1 MRRFAPL
8 FLFLFSLFATV
19 VSAAQE
25 YIQYSITTKT
35 VTPVAAPADGVAAWA
50 LNTADT
56 ILFVRDTTQ
65 TDASY
70 YIAVFELTHAQ
81 AATLGWSKAG
91 ADANSNVAFGGF
103 ENTGSHPLTAPLAYP
118 TAEQWKAY
126 VENKPK
132 QPCNIRRGR
141 PGESEPRP
149 VTDWLTEY
157 IATGLTACNAYGL
170 YDTYGNVAE
179 CTLENT
185 SATPVFYGWYA
196 EDTTNFTNITIDNT
210 AQLKNLS
217 SAYGSVAGVRPIYL
231 PPEEQTY
238 SVTLLLDG
246 QRYSEQT
253 KIAPGTAMTIT
264 PPTPAAGYVLS
275 DMVTIT
281 PETLAISEAYT
292 FTMPTENVTIAFTSK
307 AQATIVVEGG
317 TVSPQTLCAGD
328 TFTLTADPS
337 RTFLS
342 WTGPGIDET
351 NATTNPLT
359 LSFDT
364 ITPGATLTYTA
375 TFKPVITIQVTGGT
389 ATPNRVDEGAPFTLT
404 ATGQPWQVF
413 DHWEGDYGI
422 TDRNQKTNPLTLTP
436 TGLATGSTLTYTA
449 VFTSQPRVMVFGGT
463 VKPNVATA
471 DFGNGYYA
479 VGTHL
484 TLTPHATAPAGYTF
498 SHWVREEGSVIKD
511 GDYVYTV
518 RANDAVTFT
527 AVYKADETQTNPEQ
541 LHIGAVSESTLT
553 TRTAMGYVAATP
565 TKDSYN
571 GNTICY
577 YGTTEASSD
586 YARLDFATKTINLTD
601 TTAETANSEE
611 NRSTALVLKRVK
623 PATGAAYYVGIHEV
637 TCAQYETIT
646 NQKTYSSDRLL
657 PYVTTISTR
666 HEAATFLEK
675 LSQTFGETFTK
686 PTKTQIETIS
696 TGTLNSAQTYGDK
709 AITAAMVNSEEDK
722 AGLLPS
728 GSLDVDPYG
737 FYDLWGN
744 ASESFAGD
752 DTNLWGGCY
761 WNAFQYCNLRTP
773 ENGKDINRPGAI
785 RAAITVP
792 TRLSVAVTNLEQAF
806 AVLPNQTITLKEQSL
821 PGRRF
826 LGWTVKTETATQ
838 TLTTVPTEITITE
851 DTTLTATFSEPIADL
866 TLAYDAHCIGPA
878 TALAGTTISIY
889 AVTPE
894 KPIQALTVTPAT
906 AATVN
911 LEAGTITFSE
921 SATGTVT
928 ISTVAPVTAPG
939 FQFRLR

>member
-8 FLFLFSLFATV
+8 FLFLLSLFATV

-25 YIQYSITTKT
+25 YIQYSITAKT

-50 LNTADT
+50 LNTADS
-56 ILFVRDTTQ
+56 ILFVRDTDQ

-81 AATLGWSKAG
+81 AATLGWGKAG
-91 ADANSNVAFGGF
+91 ADANSSVAFGGF

-118 TAEQWKAY
+118 TAAQWKAY
-126 VENKPK
+126 AEDKPK
-132 QPCNIRRGR
+132 QPCNVRRGR
-141 PGESEPRP
+141 PGEDDPLSL
-149 VTDWLTEY
+149 TDWLTEY
-157 IATGLTACNAYGL
+157 IVTGLTACNKYGL

-185 SATPVFYGWYA
+185 SAAPVFYGWYA
-196 EDTTNFTNITIDNT
+196 EVTTNFSNITIDNT
-210 AQLKNLS
+210 TLLSQLS
-217 SAYGSVAGVRPIYL
+217 SAYGSAAGVRPIYL

-253 KIAPGTAMTIT
+253 QLAPGTTVTIT

-275 DMVTIT
+275 DTVTIT

-292 FTMPTENVTIAFTSK
+292 FTMPTENVTLAFTSK
-307 AQATIVVEGG
+307 AQASIVVEGG
-317 TVSPQTLCAGD
+317 TVFPQTICAGD
-328 TFTLTADPS
+328 AFTLTADPS

-342 WTGPGIDET
+342 WTGEGIDET

-389 ATPNRVDEGAPFTLT
+389 ATPNRVDEGDRFTLT

-436 TGLATGSTLTYTA
+436 TGLETGSTLTYTA

-463 VKPNVATA
+463 AEPNVATA

-479 VGTHL
+479 VGTRL
-484 TLTPHATAPAGYTF
+484 TLTPHATAPTGYTF
-498 SHWVREEGSVIKD
+498 SHWVREEGSVITD
-511 GDYVYTV
+511 DDTVYTV

-541 LHIGAVSESTLT
+541 LHIGAVSESQLT
-553 TRTAMGYVAATP
+553 ARTAMGYVAATP
-565 TKDSYN
+565 TKTSYN

-577 YGTTEASSD
+577 YGTTEATSD
-586 YARLDFATKTINLTD
+586 YACLDFATKTINLTD
-601 TTAETANSEE
+601 TTAETANSEA

-623 PATGAAYYVGIHEV
+623 PTSGAAYYLGIHEV
-637 TCAQYETIT
+637 TQAQYEAIV
-646 NQKTYSSDRLL
+646 NQKTSTSLL
-657 PYVTTISTR
+657 PYVTAISTR

-675 LSQTFGETFTK
+675 LSETFGETFTK
-686 PTKTQIETIS
+686 PTKAQVEAIS
-696 TGTLNSAQTYGDK
+696 TGASRDSN
-709 AITAAMVNSEEDK
+709 ITPAMVNSENDGV
-722 AGLLPS
+722 GLLPS
-728 GSLDVDPYG
+728 GTVDVDPYG

-744 ASESFAGD
+744 ASESFEGD

-761 WNAFQYCNLRTP
+761 WNDFRYCNLQFP
-773 ENGKDINRPGAI
+773 ENGKQINRPGAI

-792 TRLSVAVTNLEQAF
+792 TRLQVTVTNLEQAF
-806 AVLPNQTITLKEQSL
+806 AVLPNQTITLKEQCL

-826 LGWTVKTETATQ
+826 LGWTVKTETSTQ

-866 TLAYDAHCIGPA
+866 TLAYDDHCIGPA

-928 ISTVAPVTAPG
+928 ISTVTPVTTPG